1 MNLPHID
8 PVAFSIGN
16 LQLRWYGLMYLAGF
30 ALGWVLGRRRA
41 ARPGSGWT
49 PPDVD
54 DLLTLSL
61 IHISE
66 MCIRDSPR
74 TWTIC

>member
-30 ALGWVLGRRRA
+30 VLGWVLGRRRA
-41 ARPGSGWT
+41 AQGG
-49 PPDVD
+49 
-54 DLLTLSL
+54 
-61 IHISE
+61 
-66 MCIRDSPR
+66 
-74 TWTIC
+74 